1 MMGFPKL
8 FWIRILRHLVFI
20 SVSVLLASACSDDTA
35 RTLSEPPELT
45 FVGSDQ
51 CENCHEAQYADW
63 QGSHHQLAMQT
74 ATADTVLGDFSDATF
89 DYFGSISRFFR
100 KDGRFY
106 AETDNA
112 AGAKQTF
119 EITHTFGVTPLQQYL
134 VDVPGGRKQ
143 ALQIAWDSRSRDDG
157 GQRWYHLY
165 PDEHVNYEDPL
176 HWTGRYFNWNYMC
189 AECHSTNVSLGYD
202 MDSDTF
208 DTTYAE
214 ISVGCEACHG
224 PGSLHVTQAH
234 ARNFDEQWGLA
245 VNFRDR
251 RSASWVMDVDSGIAQ
266 RSGPDLVGSE
276 PEACG
281 RCHSRRS
288 VITSDYEHG
297 RPLADTHMVALLYE
311 HLYHA
316 DGRIQDEVYVYGSFV
331 QSKMYAAGVSCS
343 DCHEPH
349 SGKLRTGSDPNAIC
363 STCHLQARF
372 ASEKHAGVNSGRCVD
387 CHMLDETYMG
397 VDNRRDHSFRI
408 PDAGKAPDHY
418 GRVIAAGRA
427 GDADDA
433 LLQGIANLSYP
444 PIARATMLSLL
455 KPLENSTGQS
465 VLADQANDPDLLVR
479 IGMLRALRAQS
490 PEVVANT
497 GTHLLRDPIRSVRV
511 EAALTFVDYRDLL
524 PLEDARAFA
533 SAAEEY
539 RDSMLSAAAMPNAAV
554 NLAEFENRLG
564 NDAAAARLFE
574 HAIRMGEDVAGVQ
587 NAYGLYKV
595 RSGDPAA
602 ALSHLQR
609 ATELDPDTP
618 WFAYVYGV
626 ALNSTGS
633 PDEAM
638 RVLGDAHDKFPEN
651 FDIGWALVTMY
662 RDAGNRAKVEGLLI
676 ELQEQFPENEQL
688 TALGESLLD

>member
-1 MMGFPKL
+1 MMGFLNPV
-8 FWIRILRHLVFI
+8 WIRQLRHRLLI
-20 SVSVLLASACSDDTA
+20 TLSVILASACSDETG
-35 RTLSEPPELT
+35 RSYSEPPDLV

-51 CENCHEAQYADW
+51 CESCHQAQTADW

-74 ATADTVLGDFSDATF
+74 ATSDTVLGDFDEATF

-100 KDGRFY
+100 KDGRFFV
-106 AETDNA
+106 ETDNVS
-112 AGAKQTF
+112 GAKQSF

-143 ALQIAWDSRSRDDG
+143 ALQIAWDSRSRDEG

-189 AECHSTNVSLGYD
+189 AECHSTDVRLGYD

-224 PGSLHVTQAH
+224 PGSIHVTQAH
-234 ARNFDEQWGLA
+234 ARKFDEHWGLA
-245 VNFRDR
+245 VNFLDR
-251 RSASWVMDVDSGIAQ
+251 RSASWVMDVDSRIAQ
-266 RSGPDLVGSE
+266 RSGPDLVRSE

-288 VITSDYEHG
+288 VITSNYEHG

-331 QSKMYAAGVSCS
+331 QSKMYAAGVTCS

-363 STCHLQARF
+363 STCHLPAHF
-372 ASEKHAGVNSGRCVD
+372 ASEEHAGVNSGGCVD
-387 CHMLDETYMG
+387 CHMQGETYMG
-397 VDNRRDHSFRI
+397 VDDRRDHSFRI
-408 PDAGKAPDHY
+408 PNAGERPEHY
-418 GRVIAAGRA
+418 GQIIAAGRA
-427 GDADDA
+427 GDANDT
-433 LLQGIANLSYP
+433 LLLGIANQSYP

-455 KPLENSTGQS
+455 EPLDSSRTQAT
-465 VLADQANDPDLLVR
+465 LADQSSDPDPLVR
-479 IGMLRALRAQS
+479 IGLLRALRNQD
-490 PEVVANT
+490 PGVVART
-497 GTHLLRDPIRSVRV
+497 ATHLLRDPLRSVRV
-511 EAALTFVDYRDLL
+511 EAALTFADYRDLL

-533 SAAEEY
+533 SAAQEY
-539 RDSMLSAAAMPNAAV
+539 RDSMLAAAAMPDAAI
-554 NLAEFENRLG
+554 NLAGFENRLG
-564 NDAAAARLFE
+564 NEAVASRLFE
-574 HAIRMGEDVAGVQ
+574 HAIRIGEDVATVQ

-595 RSGDPAA
+595 RTADTAA

-609 ATELDPDTP
+609 ATQIDPDTP

-633 PDEAM
+633 PIDAI
-638 RVLGDAHDKFPEN
+638 RVLSDAHNKFPEN
-651 FDIGWALVTMY
+651 FDIAWALVTIH
-662 RDAGNRAKVEGLLI
+662 RDAGNRAEAQSLLVK
-676 ELQEQFPENEQL
+676 LQQQFPENAQL
-688 TALGESLLD
+688 AALAESLR